1 MFNKCA
7 NSLLKLNLRI
17 YDSLIRWKSVSTT
30 VPSPKGE
37 FTAKW
42 TPRENFYTCHFLC
55 RRRIANSP

>member
-7 NSLLKLNLRI
+7 DSLLKLNLRI

-37 FTAKW
+37 FTAKG
-42 TPRENFYTCHFLC
+42 PLVKIFIRAISFVDV
-55 RRRIANSP
+55 A